1 MCPLL
6 SFYKDVDKRLTFSL
20 KLPVQLIDAFI
31 KEYRHLE
38 CISRI
43 ADEIHKSE
51 NLIRAVAVRMHDM
64 SQVTETFLAVGV
76 ISWFSFF

>member
-6 SFYKDVDKRLTFSL
+6 SFYKDVDTRLPFSL

-43 ADEIHKSE
+43 ADEIYKSE
-51 NLIRAVAVRMHDM
+51 NFISVVAVRMHCM
-64 SQVTETFLAVGV
+64 SIVIETFLVVGA
-76 ISWFSFF
+76 ISMFSFF